1 MTEPDKPDR
10 LPKPRPRQNP
20 HQHTK
25 KPKTPVIDWK
35 WHNQQRRE
43 QIKMHPL
50 HLLVHQFTR
59 EHTEHIEN
67 PDGTNEYVKVHS
79 YLTQLEH
86 AKNAN
91 RGTGTTS
98 GGGRVPVSLVAVDL
112 LIEIEKTTNRNQ
124 PTDWNTPTPP
134 ELHKRIQRWAAST
147 EQDGGM
153 DQMLTH
159 LHDWKTR
166 IQAMYTPTII
176 LDAPCPRCEIKYVSE
191 FDGAETIRHHTLT
204 YNQHRAGC
212 KNCGTVWEGKSQL
225 VLLGQELNG
234 HEPLSSNMVHSTS
247 SVW

>member
-1 MTEPDKPDR
+1 MWCQHQAHRMDVLQHRKSSTRMAQKPP
-10 LPKPRPRQNP
+10 LQKPT

-98 GGGRVPVSLVAVDL
+98 GGR
-112 LIEIEKTTNRNQ
+112 
-124 PTDWNTPTPP
+124 
-134 ELHKRIQRWAAST
+134 
-147 EQDGGM
+147 
-153 DQMLTH
+153 
-159 LHDWKTR
+159 
-166 IQAMYTPTII
+166 
-176 LDAPCPRCEIKYVSE
+176 SE
-191 FDGAETIRHHTLT
+191 ER
-204 YNQHRAGC
+204 
-212 KNCGTVWEGKSQL
+212 
-225 VLLGQELNG
+225 
-234 HEPLSSNMVHSTS
+234 
-247 SVW
+247 

>member
-1 MTEPDKPDR
+1 M
-10 LPKPRPRQNP
+10 
-20 HQHTK
+20 
-25 KPKTPVIDWK
+25 IDWK

-59 EHTEHIEN
+59 EHTERIEN
-67 PDGTNEYVKVHS
+67 PDGTNQYVKVHS

-98 GGGRVPVSLVAVDL
+98 GGGQVPVSLVAVDL
-112 LIEIEKTTNRNQ
+112 LIEIEKITNRNQ